1 MKQKEK
7 TMSRQFLLKND
18 WYDEDLEIFKK
29 KRIKINP
36 GLTVLVG
43 CNGAGKTTMLNQ
55 IEDALH
61 SKEIPVLYHS
71 NLKNGEKELKSKAVF
86 CGNFEIVAK
95 LMSGSEGEN
104 ILNVLEYIAGE
115 MGKLSRT
122 NPDAKEL
129 WFLFDGI
136 DSGFSIDNI
145 IDFKKQLI
153 PLVTENNAE
162 KDIYF
167 IISANAYEFARGENC
182 FDVINGKYVTFT
194 DYEDYRSFI
203 LKSKEEKLKRYGD

>member
-1 MKQKEK
+1 
-7 TMSRQFLLKND
+7 MSRQFLLKND

-71 NLKNGEKELKSKAVF
+71 NLKNGEKELKSKAAF
-86 CGNFEIVAK
+86 FNDFKTVAK

-104 ILNVLEYIAGE
+104 IVNVLEFIVKE
-115 MGKLSRT
+115 MGKMSRE
-122 NPDAKEL
+122 NPDAEEL

-145 IDFKKQLI
+145 IEFKNELI
-153 PLVTENNAE
+153 PCVIEDNAK
-162 KDIYF
+162 KDVYF
-167 IISANAYEFARGENC
+167 LISANAYEFARAENC
-182 FDVINGKYVTFT
+182 FDVINGKYITFS

>member
-1 MKQKEK
+1 M
-7 TMSRQFLLKND
+7 
-18 WYDEDLEIFKK
+18 
-29 KRIKINP
+29 
-36 GLTVLVG
+36 
-43 CNGAGKTTMLNQ
+43 A
-55 IEDALH
+55 
-61 SKEIPVLYHS
+61 
-71 NLKNGEKELKSKAVF
+71 KNGVD
-86 CGNFEIVAK
+86 GV
-95 LMSGSEGEN
+95 
-104 ILNVLEYIAGE
+104 YTDDP
-115 MGKLSRT
+115 RT

-167 IISANAYEFARGENC
+167 IISANVYEFAREENC
-182 FDVINGKYVTFT
+182 FDVINGKYITFS